1 MSSEILVGL
10 LSLAGTFIGTIGG
23 VITSAKLTVYRISQ
37 LEKKVEKHNN
47 VMNRTFVLEEQMK
60 VANHRISDLEEV
72 AKVKL

>member
-1 MSSEILVGL
+1 MLSEILVGL

-72 AKVKL
+72 AKEKL

>member
-60 VANHRISDLEEV
+60 VANHRISDLEEA